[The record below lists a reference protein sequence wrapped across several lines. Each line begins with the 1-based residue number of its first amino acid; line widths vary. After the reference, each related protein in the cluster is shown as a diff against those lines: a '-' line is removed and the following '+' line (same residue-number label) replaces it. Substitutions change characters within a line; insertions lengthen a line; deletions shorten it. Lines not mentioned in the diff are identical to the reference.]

1 MRLELGGEYELLC
14 EKMGGVRSRAE
25 VGCSVGRAE
34 GPKNSS
40 FRECLGTTRWLMRG
54 VSWGI
59 RGVLSGWMLCPL
71 SEEVD
76 AEEAERRRK
85 RAERF
90 GTGAAP
96 AAATTTTTAVCS
108 PPLFS
113 PVETVC

>member
-25 VGCSVGRAE
+25 VGCSAGRAE

-40 FRECLGTTRWLMRG
+40 FRDCLGTTRWSMRG

-59 RGVLSGWMLCPL
+59 RGTLSGWTLCPL

-76 AEEAERRRK
+76 AEGLWDVMELMDA
-85 RAERF
+85 F
-90 GTGAAP
+90 AAY
-96 AAATTTTTAVCS
+96 AAACGGRTMYSVEATNSTT
-108 PPLFS
+108 
-113 PVETVC
+113 EWGM